1 MKKLI
6 LGALA
11 FATGVIVEK
20 KFNVADRVLT
30 ACGKHNNNEIAEDEE
45 VEAEEASELAD
56 ASE

>member
-20 KFNVADRVLT
+20 KFNVADRILT
-30 ACGKHNNNEIAEDEE
+30 ACSKNGNNEIVEDVEE
-45 VEAEEASELAD
+45 ESEEASELAD